1 MPAPDCCTT
10 ANLYPGPN
18 IEQVAD
24 SLASISC
31 GYNKAKD
38 FALVD
43 VVAET
48 GLKAWYLQPN
58 IVRHIGAYS
67 SIRPGV
73 NVAP

>member
-1 MPAPDCCTT
+1 M
-10 ANLYPGPN
+10 
-18 IEQVAD
+18 VD
-24 SLASISC
+24 SLESIPC

-43 VVAET
+43 VAART
-48 GLKAWYLQPN
+48 GLRAWYLQPN
-58 IVRHIGAYS
+58 IVTHIGAYS

>member
-1 MPAPDCCTT
+1 M
-10 ANLYPGPN
+10 
-18 IEQVAD
+18 AD
-24 SLASISC
+24 SLDRISC

-48 GLKAWYLQPN
+48 GLAAWYLQPN
-58 IVRHIGAYS
+58 IVTHIGAYS

-73 NVAP
+73 NVVP

>member
-1 MPAPDCCTT
+1 M
-10 ANLYPGPN
+10 
-18 IEQVAD
+18 AD

-43 VVAET
+43 VVVET

-67 SIRPGV
+67 SIRPDL